1 LSYWVFNVQAMAGW
15 VSVYMVQFAVSMLPV
30 VLAVPLYYYGKN
42 LRRWT
47 KDSTLHRMEALI

>member
-1 LSYWVFNVQAMAGW
+1 MAGW

>member
-1 LSYWVFNVQAMAGW
+1 
-15 VSVYMVQFAVSMLPV
+15 